1 MTTFAQ
7 DENGHLL
14 CLFYSRESVFSNH
27 YPCAFFDN
35 FSGQFFSSSEQYY
48 MYQKA
53 LFFNDPTAANK
64 IMCSTNPRR
73 QKKIGD
79 KIVGF
84 SRSRWDRK
92 STEVMRE
99 AVILKFSQN
108 RGLLDELLATGE
120 ATLAECSPRDTRW
133 GIGFRRDD
141 PRACDRREWR
151 GENRMGNILMD
162 VRNALRMV

>member
-1 MTTFAQ
+1 MVTYITIRLQ
-7 DENGHLL
+7 I
-14 CLFYSRESVFSNH
+14 SIPR
-27 YPCAFFDN
+27 
-35 FSGQFFSSSEQYY
+35 
-48 MYQKA
+48 YQKA

-162 VRNALRMV
+162 VRNALRMGINEYNELGERKRPDVTALRDKPSNLKG